1 MESTVIEIH
10 EYPLR
15 PDGYEEPL
23 FSDADKNREVMEH
36 FLQAPWLDR
45 ASEYA
50 VQTTGYFSG
59 SGRSGRAL
67 AEPLEVGLF
76 KERGRTVMRL
86 GPCGG
91 HGQKAGSLV
100 RRRVRRCS
108 VRSGAIRRVVESWRE
123 VCGWWEEG
131 GGLDFV
137 VYRVEL
143 SYGAVVDLAHD
154 RSGDRL
160 GRNEDAEETDSCEP
174 GVGRWLLVGMMD

>member
-1 MESTVIEIH
+1 MESTVTEIH

-15 PDGYEEPL
+15 PGGYEEPL
-23 FSDADKNREVMEH
+23 FGAADKDREVMKH
-36 FLQAPWLDR
+36 FLQVPWLDR

-59 SGRSGRAL
+59 SGR
-67 AEPLEVGLF
+67 
-76 KERGRTVMRL
+76 
-86 GPCGG
+86 
-91 HGQKAGSLV
+91 
-100 RRRVRRCS
+100 
-108 VRSGAIRRVVESWRE
+108 
-123 VCGWWEEG
+123 CGWWKEG

-143 SYGAVVDLAHD
+143 SCGAAVDLAHD

-174 GVGRWLLVGMMD
+174 GVERWLLVGMMD